1 MIRPH
6 RRCDKRK
13 GRRTSTHEGDDGGDH
28 QHGGDSHRLGK
39 YREGHLS
46 GCVVHGAALH
56 PWFVRLTTRTTA
68 LGTRVIVAEN
78 GAMTPRFLRRTPQ
91 ESIRLHVSPRN
102 EYDEGRLNHQCG
114 GNLSQGDDSGI
125 MQRVAQAA
133 TLHHSNAESVR

>member
-1 MIRPH
+1 MTHRH

-13 GRRTSTHEGDDGGDH
+13 GRRTSAHENDDRGDH
-28 QHGGDSHRLGK
+28 QHGGNRHRLGK
-39 YREGHLS
+39 YRGGRLS

-56 PWFVRLTTRTTA
+56 PWLARLTTRTTE

-91 ESIRLHVSPRN
+91 DSIRPHVSPRD

-114 GNLSQGDDSGI
+114 GNLSQDDASGV
-125 MQRVAQAA
+125 MLRVAQAT